1 MNQVDKIMELVA
13 YYGGWRE
20 ARGKAHAASVAAEK
34 EIRKEIKALVRDAE
48 RYRHLRDGVLVD
60 GEINED
66 MYVHVDHPSY
76 PNRWALIGDELD
88 EAVDAA
94 MQEKQS

>member
-1 MNQVDKIMELVA
+1 MNTTDKIMALAVDYAE
-13 YYGGWRE
+13 WQE
-20 ARGKAHAASVAAEK
+20 AKGFGHPGTAEACQAL
-34 EIRKEIKALVRDAE
+34 RKEIEALVRDAE

-88 EAVDAA
+88 EAVDTA